1 MSRCLVMEA
10 WVYQNEIGVAPDEMG
25 GFTLPGRELP
35 PMTMPQQLLPE
46 GKRRALR
53 AQAAWGRMTSISI
66 SLKDVMTGSA
76 CRLPMRGRGAGC
88 WRS

>member
-46 GKRRALR
+46 G
-53 AQAAWGRMTSISI
+53 QGGRIMAHAELSGQYEDFQSV
-66 SLKDVMTGSA
+66 SLLLQGIV
-76 CRLPMRGRGAGC
+76 
-88 WRS
+88 

>member
-35 PMTMPQQLLPE
+35 PRTMPQQLLPE
-46 GKRRALR
+46 GNTTRFAG
-53 AQAAWGRMTSISI
+53 AGSV
-66 SLKDVMTGSA
+66 KDVMTGSA
-76 CRLPMRGRGAGC
+76 CRLPMCGRGAGC

>member
-46 GKRRALR
+46 QRL
-53 AQAAWGRMTSISI
+53 
-66 SLKDVMTGSA
+66 LKLQFLYVLLQLFL
-76 CRLPMRGRGAGC
+76 C
-88 WRS
+88 